1 MAINIS
7 LYVHGVPKGQKI
19 WGLGGQDR
27 SFIELFYGRF
37 KDLKNPTMLVETN
50 GSNSYYTY
58 LVTDNV
64 LAKDGR
70 AGAYIALTVCVNAYY
85 YADVVN
91 MYNVLDAAY
100 NKFLLGT
107 VAKSDGTA
115 TRFLIEDFEQVD
127 NHLKQLNKELVNY
140 LLQFSSNNDFVGLTG
155 FPKQLTSV
163 ESCNLADC
171 NRDEIARVIK
181 KVGGIF
187 ISPSLPSNAVRLATK
202 KKDEEIAALKA
213 DKQKA
218 VQAVKDQ
225 YVDAD
230 RTISKL
236 KTDLATEQ
244 DRNNGLK
251 NTLTDRDN
259 KIALLE
265 KQSKSTKELQKEVKE
280 CREIIDK
287 HERTL
292 SDIGDIAN
300 KLSTLTGKTKHDVS
314 PKSVTP
320 SGKKP
325 LGMRSIVSLSLSLV
339 NTILLIVLLALF
351 MPKSCSSDKGLI
363 SANDEH
369 LKQQI
374 DSLEKLVAKKTETLA
389 KVSKPETAPQTE
401 PDLQQT
407 KVAKPAG
414 SYGNAYID
422 ASGYNGNLKVKG
434 NSTLTIKKKPKANGD
449 IPPHNPE
456 GQFVSKNP
464 NVVTIDG
471 KTMTAVAKGTCEIQY
486 IINGKAELTKSIT
499 VVE

>member
-7 LYVHGVPKGQKI
+7 LCVHGVPKGQKI

-100 NKFLLGT
+100 NKFLLGS
-107 VAKSDGTA
+107 VAKVDGTS

-127 NHLKQLNKELVNY
+127 SHLKLLSKELINY
-140 LLQFSSNNDFVGLTG
+140 LLQFSSNEDFVNLAG
-155 FPKQLTSV
+155 FPKQLKAT
-163 ESCNLADC
+163 EACNLADC
-171 NRDEIARVIK
+171 NREEIAQMVK
-181 KVGGIF
+181 KVGGVF
-187 ISPSLPSNAVRLATK
+187 ISPTLPSNAVKLATK
-202 KKDEEIAALKA
+202 KKDEEIAVLKA

-225 YVDAD
+225 YADAD

-265 KQSKSTKELQKEVKE
+265 KQSKSSKELQKEVKE

-292 SDIGDIAN
+292 SDIGDMAN

-314 PKSVTP
+314 PKSVTH
-320 SGKKP
+320 SGKKSS
-325 LGMRSIVSLSLSLV
+325 GKRSIVSLLLSLV

-363 SANDEH
+363 SANDAH
-369 LKQQI
+369 WKQQI
-374 DSLEKLVAKKTETLA
+374 DSLENLVAKKEETLA
-389 KVSKPETAPQTE
+389 NVSNPETELQPE

-407 KVAKPAG
+407 KVVKPVG

-434 NSTLTIKKKPKANGD
+434 SSSLTIKKKPKATGE
-449 IPPHNPE
+449 IPPHDPK
-456 GQFVSKNP
+456 GSFVSKNP
-464 NVVTIDG
+464 AVVDIKG
-471 KTMTAVAKGTCEIQY
+471 NTMTAVAKGTCEIQY